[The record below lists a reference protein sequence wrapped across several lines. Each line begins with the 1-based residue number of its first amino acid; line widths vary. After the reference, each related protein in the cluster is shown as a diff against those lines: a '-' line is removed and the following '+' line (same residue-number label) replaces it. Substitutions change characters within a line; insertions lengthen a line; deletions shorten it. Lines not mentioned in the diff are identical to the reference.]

1 LAARLVVKVKYLGMP
16 NVLANREIVPE
27 FIQHKAQPRAIA
39 AAMARLLSDK
49 TERKRMLTDFACVAQ
64 KLGRG
69 EANVK
74 AAEAIVTELRY
85 AE

>member
-1 LAARLVVKVKYLGMP
+1 
-16 NVLANREIVPE
+16 
-27 FIQHKAQPRAIA
+27 
-39 AAMARLLSDK
+39 
-49 TERKRMLTDFACVAQ
+49 VAQ

-69 EANVK
+69 EASVK